1 MKRSIKL
8 LWWAFLGSI
17 IAFNLLLLMLNAGWL
32 GYMPKMQE
40 LENPK
45 SSAAS
50 QIFAGDGSMIG
61 QLYLEN
67 REPVIYSEIAPNTI
81 DALVATEDERFYTH
95 SGIDAEAIGR
105 ALVGLLT
112 FSPKGG
118 ASTITQQTAKQL
130 LKQGSTNIITRLT
143 EKLKEQII
151 AVKLEKNLT
160 KPEILTLYLNS
171 VPWGYNAF
179 GIKCAA
185 KTYFNKLP
193 KDLTMNES
201 ALLIGMLKG
210 SSMYNPVKESTKRRA
225 KDRRNTV
232 LDQMVKNNKLSS
244 VEAERLK
251 KEPIKLDFNPTSDSQ
266 HEGVAPYFRQVVEQD
281 VKAWCKKKGYN
292 VYKDGL
298 KIYTTINPTMQAYAE
313 DAVQEHMAGR
323 TRFANAKKW
332 AEHKTI
338 LLRAMKE
345 SDRYKSQLEDGVDEK
360 EIVANFNIPVKMRVF
375 AWNSRKEKDTMMSPL
390 DSIKYMKAFVQTGFM
405 AMDPATGEV
414 KAWVGGINHK
424 YFQYD
429 HVNIKTKRQ
438 VGSTI
443 KPLLY
448 CLAVDNGYSPCL
460 SIPLTSVTFPGQG
473 SYCPDKP
480 QGPMQMKKALAWSK
494 NNATVNI
501 LKMVGIQHFVDFAK
515 KLGIVSDLHA
525 FPSVCLGAD
534 AISVIEMM
542 RAYTMFPN
550 YGINTKPIYI
560 TRIEDRNGNLLEN
573 FVPERK
579 EVINEVTA
587 FKMSRMMMGT
597 VLFGTGRRLKPA
609 YGVEGECAG
618 KTGTTNS
625 ESDAWFIGYTPQL
638 LAGAWVG
645 CDDRFIGEGLGEG
658 ARAAMPIWGLF
669 FKRIQADNKLGYN
682 AIDKFDKPSIM
693 EGLDECDAVDEI
705 SLQRAAAQLNVT
717 RGEDDMADP
726 NDEPGETN
734 KFDPAD
740 KGTEDNDYK

>member
-1 MKRSIKL
+1 
-8 LWWAFLGSI
+8 
-17 IAFNLLLLMLNAGWL
+17 MLNQGWL
-32 GYMPKMQE
+32 GYMPKMEE

-50 QIFAGDGSMIG
+50 EIYAGDGSMIG
-61 QLYLEN
+61 KLYLEN
-67 REPVIYSEIAPNTI
+67 REPVTYNEIAQNTI
-81 DALVATEDERFYTH
+81 DALVSTEDERFYHH

-105 ALVGLLT
+105 ALVGVIT
-112 FSPKGG
+112 FNPAGG

-130 LKQGSTNIITRLT
+130 LKQGSRNFLTRLT

-160 KPEILTLYLNS
+160 KPEILTLYLNT

-179 GIKCAA
+179 GIKSAA

-193 KDLTMNES
+193 KDLSINES

-210 SSMYNPVKESTKRRA
+210 SSMFNPVKETTKERA
-225 KDRRNTV
+225 RNRRNTV
-232 LDQMVKNNKLSS
+232 LDQMVKNYKLSS
-244 VEAERLK
+244 SEAEQLK
-251 KEPIKLDFNPTSDSQ
+251 REPIKLDFSPTSDSQ

-281 VKAWCKKKGYN
+281 VKAWCKKKGLN
-292 VYKDGL
+292 IYKDGL
-298 KIYTTINPTMQAYAE
+298 KIYTSIDPVMQQYAE
-313 DAVQEHMAGR
+313 EAVEEQMKGK
-323 TRFANAKKW
+323 TRFANARNWSKHMPTLMRAVHESERYK
-332 AEHKTI
+332 
-338 LLRAMKE
+338 AMKE
-345 SDRYKSQLEDGVDEK
+345 EEVDEK
-360 EIVANFNIPVKMRVF
+360 EIIASFDVKTKMKVF
-375 AWNSRKEKDTMMSPL
+375 TWNNAAHEKDTSMTPM
-390 DSIKYMKAFVQTGFM
+390 DSIKYMKGFVQTGFM

-429 HVNIKTKRQ
+429 HVNENTKRQ

-448 CLAVDNGYSPCL
+448 CLAVDNGYSPCM
-460 SIPLTSVTFPGQG
+460 SIPLSSVSFPGHG
-473 SYCPDKP
+473 VYCPDRP
-480 QGPMQMKKALAWSK
+480 QGPMPMKRALAFSK

-515 KLGIVSDLHA
+515 KLGIISNLHA
-525 FPSVCLGAD
+525 YPSVCLGAD
-534 AISVIEMM
+534 DISIIEMI

-587 FKMSRMMMGT
+587 YKMIRMMEGT
-597 VLFGTGRRLKPA
+597 VLFGTGKRLKPA
-609 YGVEGECAG
+609 YGIKGECAG

-625 ESDAWFIGYTPQL
+625 EADAWFIGYTPQL

-645 CDDRFIGEGLGEG
+645 CEDRFVGVGLGEG

-669 FKRIQADNKLGYN
+669 FKRIQKDEKLGYN
-682 AIDKFDKPSIM
+682 SIVKFDKPVIM
-693 EGLDECDAVDEI
+693 EGMDECDAVDEI
-705 SLQRAAAQLNVT
+705 SLQRAAAQANVT
-717 RGEDDMADP
+717 REDP
-726 NDEPGETN
+726 NAVNEDDEPGESGGTYQ
-734 KFDPAD
+734 DPVD
-740 KGTEDNDYK
+740 NGTDPKDYK